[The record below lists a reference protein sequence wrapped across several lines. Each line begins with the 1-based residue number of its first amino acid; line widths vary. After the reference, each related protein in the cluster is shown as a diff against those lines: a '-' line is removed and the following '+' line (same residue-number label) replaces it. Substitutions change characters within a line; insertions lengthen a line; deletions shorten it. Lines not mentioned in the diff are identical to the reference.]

1 MSDGRPTQ
9 DTSVPE
15 SEPHEPETP
24 ETRARAH
31 CLRLLAIAP
40 RTRAQLERALRRA
53 GTEEGVIDTVLDRF
67 DAAGVVDD
75 AAFAKAWVGSR
86 HTGRGLGRAALMAEL
101 RERGV
106 DEETI
111 QWAVADLDPDQEEAT
126 ARELVRRKLRST
138 RGKAA
143 SVRLRRIMG
152 MLERK
157 GYSAG
162 LSYRLAREEL
172 EAEGA
177 DVDLP
182 EPDITGFE

>member
-15 SEPHEPETP
+15 ARAHESESPEG
-24 ETRARAH
+24 RARAL
-31 CLRLLAIAP
+31 CLRLLATAP
-40 RTRAQLERALRRA
+40 RTRAQLERALRRH
-53 GTEEGVIDTVLDRF
+53 GTDESVIDTVLERF

-75 AAFAKAWVGSR
+75 AAFADAWVESR
-86 HTGRGLGRAALMAEL
+86 HTGRGLGRAALTAEL

-111 QWAVADLDPDQEEAT
+111 QQAVEDLDPDQEEAT

-138 RGKAA
+138 RGKAV
-143 SVRLRRIMG
+143 SVRLRRTMG

-157 GYSAG
+157 GYPAG

-182 EPDITGFE
+182 EPDTTAFE